1 MEYKFESS
9 LMKRKSDAQE
19 KLDKLKI
26 DFLKQLNVLENMDN
40 TNSDIILAKL
50 NIKQSNK
57 LLFKNYNVLSKNEL
71 SKFGVKK
78 TLDNRESY
86 FKLLEYLEVVEI
98 KNEDEEENEKTKD
111 KSVKKKHKKPIFT
124 IDFTEDK
131 IQIRDKS
138 ENKIQLNC
146 EKNNKSEAY
155 YKEMIGKK
163 NANFYEYFGIKE
175 KITIKNL
182 RNKMDKYLNELTF
195 EEEYK
200 NNIPDSKSELFFF
213 NHTLNLIYSFKELN
227 ETKFLKKIKMIKN
240 LSNFINK
247 VKLNK
252 VTDELVLNYFYLVL
266 HLEYEL
272 NSTAE
277 MLFCNYEENN
287 NFKNATIDLKEKTLH
302 IHFSKIIIK
311 DFDYYNLNEH
321 LIHEIKYGNISLPL
335 DEGYY
340 SLKGYLCLREFTRK
354 DGNLIYEKFLT
365 SQLLEDIIHIL
376 HGKENIFSSTNVIK
390 LFQENTF
397 YFPIENSKF
406 AAFSDKKNF
415 KIYVDYKIEEDKIFK
430 NLEFNQKIKHF
441 IQKSFLIV
449 NIVHEFGH
457 SHHAFLYYYDSE
469 NNCFDS
475 PLIKLKLKTSLELNI
490 SEGGNIFEYML
501 FNRVISHM
509 NIKEI
514 IYICNLNNFSKSL
527 EQYRKEFLNLKNE
540 SVSQVFERES
550 QNNDEIMEIFELYK
564 KLAKDKKDKLE
575 NITISQGKRII
586 NDFTFNFEDYEFS
599 SGIENK
605 SHYDSR
611 RADMKY

>member
-9 LMKRKSDAQE
+9 LMKRKSEAQE

-138 ENKIQLNC
+138 KNKIQLNC
-146 EKNNKSEAY
+146 ENNNKSEAY

-163 NANFYEYFGIKE
+163 NVNFYEYFGIKE

-272 NSTAE
+272 NSTAK

-311 DFDYYNLNEH
+311 DFDYYNLNDH

-335 DEGYY
+335 NKGYY

-441 IQKSFLIV
+441 IQQSFLIV

-457 SHHAFLYYYDSE
+457 SHQAFLYYYDSE

-564 KLAKDKKDKLE
+564 KLAKNKKDKLE